1 MPVARIN
8 TRRSWSPREVADLI
22 DAVYRAQRSAL
33 LVPEDDRNIRYVE
46 HRPEHFAVP
55 STASDKFVL
64 VEITLFPGR
73 SVEAK
78 TRLHRAITANLGD
91 VGIAPDDVFVVLNE
105 PTLENWAVG
114 GVPGSELQISFSV
127 DV

>member
-1 MPVARIN
+1 M
-8 TRRSWSPREVADLI
+8 
-22 DAVYRAQRSAL
+22 DAIYRAQRSAL

-78 TRLHRAITANLGD
+78 TRLHRAITANFGD
-91 VGIAPDDVFVVLNE
+91 LGIAPDDIFVVLNE

>member
-1 MPVARIN
+1 MPVARIS
-8 TRRSWSPREVADLI
+8 TRRPWSPREVADLI

-55 STASDKFVL
+55 STASDRFVL

-78 TRLHRAITANLGD
+78 TRLHRAIIANLAD
-91 VGIAPDDVFVVLNE
+91 LRITPDDVFVILNE

-114 GVPGSELQISFSV
+114 GVPGSELQLSFSV